1 MAASP
6 LRPPQ
11 ESLSQE
17 LKSWLDPAVPQHKAV
32 VVRALLAL
40 RNRNGGQLLI
50 GFKDDGQPRP
60 DAPSFDLRQ
69 TYHADRI
76 QDLIAAHAS
85 DRFEVEVEVFEDG
98 GADRVR
104 LTAPAGVLVPVAVRS
119 AIKHPDSG
127 KPDLLAF
134 GEVPFRTLAANGRP
148 STAACQPGDWAD
160 LMAICF
166 DNREA
171 DIGRFLRRHLASTS
185 LLDALR
191 AMLGVSLDPS
201 LSDQALAY
209 LEACEARFSEALA
222 ERASP
227 EGTEM
232 RAWGG
237 RAAGYIITPQLEG
250 QGATRDFKQLIQSS
264 IPRLT
269 TYPPWVDYGLPG
281 PDAALV
287 RQGAWEQLVVARGRL
302 DDLEFSVLDPRGR
315 FFQWR
320 LLLPDVIASQ
330 RPENPK
336 TYFDPQGAIV
346 DVAETILTGLAMAAS
361 LGVATPDRQLTF
373 AFRWEGL
380 RGRQMVALGAVG
392 FVRHLR
398 IAHDDAP
405 KASTVTLPAD
415 TAPSAI
421 APSVA
426 EILGPVF
433 EVFDGEGVDQSD
445 VERLVQELVERR
457 SRF

>member
-1 MAASP
+1 MAPSP
-6 LRPPQ
+6 LRSPQ
-11 ESLSQE
+11 ESLSLE
-17 LKSWLDPAVPQHKAV
+17 LKSWLDPNVPQHKAV
-32 VVRALLAL
+32 IVRALLAL

-50 GFKDDGQPRP
+50 GFKDDGQPRL

-69 TYHADRI
+69 AYHADLI
-76 QDLIAAHAS
+76 QDLIGAHAS
-85 DRFEVEVEVFEDG
+85 DRFEVEVEIFEDG

-104 LTAPAGVLVPVAVRS
+104 ITAPAGVLVPVAVRS
-119 AIKHPDSG
+119 SIKHPNNG
-127 KPDLLAF
+127 KPDLLSF

-148 STAACQPGDWAD
+148 STAACQPNDWAD
-160 LMAICF
+160 VVAICF

-171 DIGRFLRRHLASTS
+171 DIGRFLRRHLAGPN
-185 LLDALR
+185 LPEALR
-191 AMLGVSLDPS
+191 ALLGSSLDPS
-201 LSDQALAY
+201 LSDQALAF
-209 LEACEARFSEALA
+209 LRACETRFSEALA
-222 ERASP
+222 VRASP

-232 RAWGG
+232 RTWGG
-237 RAAGYIITPQLEG
+237 RTAGFIITPQLEG

-281 PDAALV
+281 PDAARV
-287 RQGAWEQLVVARGRL
+287 WQGAWEQLVVARGML

-315 FFQWR
+315 FFQRR

-330 RPENPK
+330 RRESPK

-346 DVAETILTGLAMAAS
+346 DVAESILTGLALASS

-398 IAHDDAP
+398 TAHDDAP
-405 KASTVTLPAD
+405 RASTVTLAAD

-421 APSVA
+421 ASSVA
-426 EILGPVF
+426 EILRPVF
-433 EVFDGEGVDQSD
+433 EIFDGESVEPSD